1 MNEPHD
7 LPTEQWVGSANA
19 AIAAIRATGATNLI
33 LVPGN
38 GWTGGHSW
46 VHGTYGTANGT
57 ALLAIRDPA
66 DNLAFEVH
74 QYFDSNS
81 SGSSSSCVSSHVGA
95 ALLGE
100 FTQWLRDNGKKGFV
114 GEFATGTS
122 STCLAALEGTL
133 SYLDQNADV
142 YLGWTYWGAGPMW
155 AADNWYSLEP
165 TSTGAD
171 KPQMDVLEQHLS
183 PSGR

>member
-1 MNEPHD
+1 M
-7 LPTEQWVGSANA
+7 
-19 AIAAIRATGATNLI
+19 
-33 LVPGN
+33 
-38 GWTGGHSW
+38 
-46 VHGTYGTANGT
+46 
-57 ALLAIRDPA
+57 
-66 DNLAFEVH
+66 
-74 QYFDSNS
+74 
-81 SGSSSSCVSSHVGA
+81 GA